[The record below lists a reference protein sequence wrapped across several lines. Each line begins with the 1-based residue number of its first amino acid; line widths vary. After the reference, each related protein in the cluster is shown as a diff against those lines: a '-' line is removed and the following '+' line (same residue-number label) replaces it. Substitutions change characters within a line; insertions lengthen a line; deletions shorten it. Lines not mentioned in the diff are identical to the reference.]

1 MIAPVVGEKNF
12 PLRIPPD
19 LYERVRQIGGEHE
32 RSANWVMVRL
42 LRKAARESPEWIKDA
57 LDTLAT

>member
-1 MIAPVVGEKNF
+1 MAATMVGEKAY

-19 LYERVRQIGGEHE
+19 LYEKIKREGDRRE

-42 LRKAARESPEWIKDA
+42 LKKAMEQRQDWLDDA
-57 LDTLAT
+57 LA

>member
-1 MIAPVVGEKNF
+1 MAAPMVGEKAY

-19 LYERVRQIGGEHE
+19 LYDRVRQLAEKHE

-42 LRKAARESPEWIKDA
+42 LRAASDQSDEWLERA
-57 LDTLAT
+57 LR